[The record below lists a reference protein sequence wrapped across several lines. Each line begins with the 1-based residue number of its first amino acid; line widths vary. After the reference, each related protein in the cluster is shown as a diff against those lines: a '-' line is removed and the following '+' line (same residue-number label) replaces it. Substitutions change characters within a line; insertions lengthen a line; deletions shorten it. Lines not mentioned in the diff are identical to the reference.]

1 MKRSLLPLLLVAAAL
16 AGCAQLQSQP
26 QADAGATAAEQARP
40 YPKSASDLGLF

>member
-1 MKRSLLPLLLVAAAL
+1 MKSFLPLLLAAAAL
-16 AGCAQLQSQP
+16 TGCAQL

>member
-1 MKRSLLPLLLVAAAL
+1 MKSLLPLLLAAAAL
-16 AGCAQLQSQP
+16 MGCAQLQGEP